1 MPTYESSATATDI
14 TCMYLRVS
22 DVKRVSDRLFR
33 DARSQSGALQLRDV
47 LNNPSLLNR
56 DTGIL
61 ESVVRGF
68 YLQRAQKFDEK

>member
-1 MPTYESSATATDI
+1 MTS
-14 TCMYLRVS
+14 RVPPS
-22 DVKRVSDRLFR
+22 RRLFR

-56 DTGIL
+56 DTGVL

-68 YLQRAQKFDEK
+68 YLQRAQRFDEK

>member
-1 MPTYESSATATDI
+1 M
-14 TCMYLRVS
+14 
-22 DVKRVSDRLFR
+22 FR